1 MIIFQCAPKFA
12 LRIQKTFGNNINCIQ
27 AQKIVACYKSHFS
40 EDKCRECT
48 KIATKYLE
56 KHKCFKKK
64 EYSFFDPLWMRDV
77 VQLYQNAHCAF
88 LFMVIFLLLHDYPCK

>member
-64 EYSFFDPLWMRDV
+64 EYSFFDRLWMRDV
-77 VQLYQNAHCAF
+77 VQL
-88 LFMVIFLLLHDYPCK
+88 